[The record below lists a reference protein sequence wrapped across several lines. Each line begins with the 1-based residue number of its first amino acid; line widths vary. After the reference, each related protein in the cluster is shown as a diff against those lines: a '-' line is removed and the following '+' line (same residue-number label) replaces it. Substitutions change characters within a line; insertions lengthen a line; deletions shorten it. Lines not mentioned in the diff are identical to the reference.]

1 MRSWKSIG
9 EPVSRDLEPAD
20 KPEGKSY
27 WKENLDT
34 LMQINPGLV
43 SRLRSDPGGGIGY
56 AIAPTQTGRYLCRTQ
71 QGIPTEPLF
80 EYCPVAWGIRSDQ
93 EGEWIHPPSDQRDWL
108 PALSD
113 RDLADHDLFVI
124 VRMGLGN
131 EVFACYERLLCA
143 ELLREANRRII
154 AVESRV
160 DLLRAAL
167 TLYDWRALLESTRF
181 LLIYGTDIRDI
192 LAAFWERY
200 AFSALDDP
208 LVIAG
213 SGPEKETG
221 ELTALVDRAV
231 HQACQRHRALAVEC
245 LAQETH
251 RRAARTR
258 GYVRK
263 VLWLVPGHNYLQRCC
278 VSALRE
284 MGIGADV
291 HLWVSST
298 YRFVKRFEWV
308 RLLEKYD
315 PDLLILVNATPAT
328 FFGGPEI
335 SQIPVRVASWFV
347 DNPRRFVRSSSDFVG
362 VDFAACFDGYYVP
375 YLEGLDVN
383 ALEIRTA
390 AGLFRPGSRE
400 KSTEGPAVSFVGEL
414 GTRGF
419 WDLDTLVY
427 RISREL
433 GQAARYISEEYA
445 KHPDGPVEEIYRQY
459 ADAER
464 FPFHGAIVELVENR
478 AAYLLRK
485 RILESCSD
493 LGLVTFG
500 DHEWGD
506 PERAGVSAKCWSGKR
521 VDYFEETPE
530 VYAGSQIN
538 INIFHPQCKSA
549 PNPRVYDVLACG
561 GFLLTTENPGL
572 RDEFTDGE
580 HLVTFRTTE
589 ELRELIRYY
598 RDRPDERRRIAES
611 GRERILALCRYHDR
625 MRVFVGLSDRKSVG
639 DRYVDSC

>member
-1 MRSWKSIG
+1 M
-9 EPVSRDLEPAD
+9 SRDLEPAD
-20 KPEGKSY
+20 RPELKSY
-27 WKENLDT
+27 WKANLDV
-34 LMQINPGLV
+34 LGQINPGLV
-43 SRLRSDPGGGIGY
+43 NRLHSDPGGDIGY
-56 AIAPTQTGRYLCRTQ
+56 AIAPAPMGRYLCRTEQ
-71 QGIPTEPLF
+71 AVLTESL
-80 EYCPVAWGIRSDQ
+80 YKHCPIAWGIRSDQ
-93 EGEWIHPPSDQRDWL
+93 EGEWIHPPADQRGWL

-113 RDLADHDLFVI
+113 RELARHDLFVI

-131 EVFACYERLLCA
+131 EVFDCYERLLSA

-181 LLIYGTDIRDI
+181 LLVYGTDVREI
-192 LAAFWERY
+192 LAAFWDRY
-200 AFSALDDP
+200 AFSAMDDP

-213 SGPEKETG
+213 SGPERESC
-221 ELTALVDRAV
+221 ESTALIDGAV
-231 HQACQRHRALAVEC
+231 RQACQRHRALAAEC
-245 LAQETH
+245 LSHEAR
-251 RRAARTR
+251 RRATR
-258 GYVRK
+258 IHTHVRR

-278 VSALRE
+278 VNALRE
-284 MGIGADV
+284 MGIEADV
-291 HLWVSST
+291 HLWTSST

-315 PDLLILVNATPAT
+315 PDLLILVNATPST
-328 FFGGPEI
+328 FFGGQEI

-347 DNPRRFVRSSSDFVG
+347 DNPRRFVRSSSDFAG

-375 YLEGLDVN
+375 YLEGHGVK

-390 AGLFRPGSRE
+390 AGLYRPGSGE
-400 KSTEGPAVSFVGEL
+400 KSCEGPAVSFVGEL

-419 WDLDTLVY
+419 QDLDTLVFQ
-427 RISREL
+427 ISREL
-433 GQAARYISEEYA
+433 HKAARSISEEYA
-445 KHPDGPVEEIYRQY
+445 ENPGRSVEEIYRQY
-459 ADAER
+459 ADTER

-478 AAYLLRK
+478 AAHLQRK

-500 DHEWGD
+500 DSEWGD
-506 PERAGVSAKCWSGKR
+506 PERAGVLAECWSGRR
-521 VDYFEETPE
+521 VDYFEELSP
-530 VYAGSQIN
+530 VYSGSRMN

-561 GFLLTTENPGL
+561 GFLLTTDNPGL

-589 ELRELIRYY
+589 ELRDLIRHY
-598 RDRPDERRRIAES
+598 RDRPEERRRIAES
-611 GRERILALCRYHDR
+611 GRERILAVSRYHDR
-625 MRVFVGLSDRKSVG
+625 MRTFVGLSDQKSVG
-639 DRYVDSC
+639 NRYVDSC